1 MQTILKKRIAFVIVA
16 LAAGL
21 AAFFRFLTLTSRMTH
36 CDDTGF
42 LVQGFA
48 AEGAIS
54 AGDSIASYWTYAPA
68 QFVLGYPI
76 WSMPNSWPDAIWA
89 ARLPSAIAGTF
100 LGLVIVWLLSRLSAA
115 SQISPFAGLFS
126 MVLAF
131 CGLRAMV
138 ESQQGYPYAVT
149 CLLVALTAT
158 ILYAVSQG
166 RELLEPRRL
175 PLLIGSLAAW
185 GALSICFSFQLTIS
199 VLASCLA
206 LLICA
211 FPELRKPGALRKIS
225 GTSWLAG
232 GMLSLFGA
240 AVFYKIWVLYL
251 GLRINNNQGLPPWSA
266 FDVVKWHGSPVD
278 FIQQVLSKWVDLAGY
293 SVTPLWPPIAGTSL
307 TRALGVVLLALLLSG
322 LPSLSARRPLWQ
334 RLIAWYSVLLLV
346 TSFALN
352 LAGKMPFGVTR
363 HSHFLLPALLLLS
376 GFGEANILAWIDSR
390 QRKSSAFA
398 DWLAPIA
405 SILLIAVFY
414 YSFPQFHQVS
424 RNQFDMPRLVQL
436 VHEKKPLKVVCI
448 GCTFDPMSAQWA
460 TRGQMFPL
468 GVVEVGPADDQ
479 LEQALKML
487 EKKPAPASIFVVDHR
502 SDPESTLRA
511 TKHPSLTSS
520 LLVGVNPIGST
531 EMMGMVNGGN
541 GFFIRQITKSDAV
554 PDLPGCKA
562 SLLKGWH
569 SREANANG
577 WWRWSEGVPTLMV
590 VTTQDANL
598 TWKGE
603 FLSIKWPQKLDILVN
618 GKLVSTWDAKQAIDI
633 SFPLRS
639 GENLIQLK
647 AQTPG
652 VQSGLDPRVLSF
664 GLKNL
669 TLSLGNKVEAACDLE
684 W

>member
-16 LAAGL
+16 LASGL

-42 LVQGFA
+42 LLQGFA

-54 AGDSIASYWTYAPA
+54 AGDAIAAYWTYAPA

-89 ARLPSAIAGTF
+89 ARLPSALAGTF
-100 LGLVIVWLLSRLSAA
+100 VGLVIAWLLSRLSVQNQ
-115 SQISPFAGLFS
+115 SSPFAGLFS
-126 MVLAF
+126 IVLAF
-131 CGLRAMV
+131 CGLRALV

-149 CLLVALTAT
+149 CLLVALTIT
-158 ILYAVSQG
+158 ILYAISQG

-175 PLLIGSLAAW
+175 PLLIGGLAAW

-199 VLASCLA
+199 VLASTLA

-211 FPELRKPGALRKIS
+211 LPELRKPGAFRQIP
-225 GTSWLAG
+225 GTNWLMG
-232 GMLSLFGA
+232 GILSLFGA

-251 GLRINNNQGLPPWSA
+251 GLRIKNNQGMPPWSA
-266 FDVVKWHGSPVD
+266 FDVVRWHGSPID
-278 FIQQVLSKWVDLAGY
+278 FFQQVLSKWIDVAGF
-293 SVTPLWPPIAGTSL
+293 SVTPLWPPIAGVSL
-307 TRALGVVLLALLLSG
+307 TKALGVVVLVLLLFS
-322 LPSLSARRPLWQ
+322 LPSFTSRRPLWQ
-334 RLIAWYSVLLLV
+334 RLIAWYSMLLLL
-346 TSFALN
+346 TSFVLN

-376 GFGEANILAWIDSR
+376 GFGEANILAWINVRRKDS
-390 QRKSSAFA
+390 SSFA
-398 DWLAPIA
+398 DWVAPIA
-405 SILLIAVFY
+405 SMILIAVFY
-414 YSFPQFHQVS
+414 YSFPQFHQAS

-460 TRGQMFPL
+460 TRGQLFPL
-468 GVVEVGPADDQ
+468 GVVEVGPSDDQ
-479 LEQALKML
+479 LEEALKML

-502 SDPESTLRA
+502 SDPESSLRA
-511 TKHPSLTSS
+511 TKHPLLTSS

-531 EMMGMVNGGN
+531 EMMGIVNGGN
-541 GFFIRQITKSDAV
+541 GFFIRQVTKSDTAPEV
-554 PDLPGCKA
+554 PGCKA

-569 SREANANG
+569 SREANASG
-577 WWRWSEGVPTLMV
+577 WWRWSEGLPTLMV
-590 VTTQDANL
+590 VTTQDGDL
-598 TWKGE
+598 KWKGE
-603 FLSIKWPQKLDILVN
+603 FLSIKWPQKVDMLVN
-618 GKLVSTWDAKQAIDI
+618 GKQVFTWDAKPAIDI
-633 SFPLRS
+633 SLPLHA

-652 VQSGLDPRVLSF
+652 IQSGLDPRVLSF

-669 TLSLGNKVEAACDLE
+669 TLSAGNKVQAACDLE

>member
-1 MQTILKKRIAFVIVA
+1 MQIIVKKRIAFVIVA
-16 LAAGL
+16 FAAGL

-42 LVQGFA
+42 LIQGFA

-89 ARLPSAIAGTF
+89 ARLPSAVAGTF
-100 LGLVIVWLLSRLSAA
+100 LGFVIAWLLSRLSVENQ
-115 SQISPFAGLFS
+115 SSPFAGLFS

-175 PLLIGSLAAW
+175 PLLIGCMAAW

-199 VLASCLA
+199 VLASTLA

-211 FPELRKPGALRKIS
+211 FPELRKPGAFRQIR
-225 GTSWLAG
+225 GTDWLAG
-232 GMLSLFGA
+232 GILSLFGV

-266 FDVVKWHGSPVD
+266 FDVVKWNGSPVD
-278 FIQQVLSKWVDLAGY
+278 FIQQVLSKWIDLAGY
-293 SVTPLWPPIAGTSL
+293 SVTPLWPPIAGVSL
-307 TRALGVVLLALLLSG
+307 TRALGVVILVLILFS
-322 LPSLSARRPLWQ
+322 LPCLSARRPLWQ
-334 RLIAWYSVLLLV
+334 RLIAWYSILLLA
-346 TSFALN
+346 TSFLLS
-352 LAGKMPFGVTR
+352 LAGKIPFGVTR

-376 GFGEANILAWIDSR
+376 GFGEANILAWISSRRKDS
-390 QRKSSAFA
+390 SSFT

-405 SILLIAVFY
+405 STVLITVFY

-448 GCTFDPMSAQWA
+448 GCTFDPMSAQLA
-460 TRGQMFPL
+460 ARGQLFPL
-468 GVVEVGPADDQ
+468 GVVEDGPSDGL

-487 EKKPAPASIFVVDHR
+487 EKKPSPASIFVVDHR

-520 LLVGVNPIGST
+520 LLVGVKPIGST
-531 EMMGMVNGGN
+531 EMTGIVNGGN
-541 GFFIRQITKSDAV
+541 GFFVRQVTKSDAV
-554 PDLPGCKA
+554 PELLDCKA

-569 SREANANG
+569 SREANASG
-577 WWRWSEGVPTLMV
+577 WWRWSEGLSTLMV
-590 VTTQDANL
+590 VTTQDALL

-603 FLSIKWPQKLDILVN
+603 FLSMKLPQKLDILVN
-618 GKLVSTWDAKQAIDI
+618 GRQVFTWDAKQAIDI

-647 AQTPG
+647 PRTPG
-652 VQSGLDPRVLSF
+652 IQSGLDPRVLSF

-669 TLSLGNKVEAACDLE
+669 TLSVGNKVQAACDLE